1 MKSDRLWDDREVGCC
16 SAGQVVVVG
25 AGKRVGEG
33 ASRRLFHNSTPKR
46 RLLEEAARERAP
58 GFASSPRFGTAV
70 GKRSRGCW
78 TLGHRVPWPH
88 MRVRLLM
95 RKFKGA

>member
-1 MKSDRLWDDREVGCC
+1 MKLDGLWDCREVGCC
-16 SAGQVVVVG
+16 SAVQVVTVG
-25 AGKRVGEG
+25 AEWVGIG
-33 ASRRLFHNSTPKR
+33 VSRRLFHNSTPKF

-58 GFASSPRFGTAV
+58 GSASSCHLGAAV
-70 GKRSRGCW
+70 GKRSRSCW
-78 TLGHRVPWPH
+78 TLGSHMLWPH